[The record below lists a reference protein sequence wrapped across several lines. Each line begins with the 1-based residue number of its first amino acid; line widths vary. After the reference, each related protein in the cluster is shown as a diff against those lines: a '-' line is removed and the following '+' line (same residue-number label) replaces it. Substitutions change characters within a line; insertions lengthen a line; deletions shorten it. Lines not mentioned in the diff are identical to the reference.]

1 MVRWT
6 QFQIR
11 VARVRGGS
19 GMSLKMQADINL
31 LQAHYAELE
40 QRLDEMEAQ
49 IEMVNRGI
57 HTLVG
62 GGDLNKL
69 RLVREDRMPT
79 PKSKGKKGK
88 IK

>member
-1 MVRWT
+1 
-6 QFQIR
+6 
-11 VARVRGGS
+11 
-19 GMSLKMQADINL
+19 MSLKMQADINL

-69 RLVREDRMPT
+69 RLVREDKMPT
-79 PKSKGKKGK
+79 PRGKGKKGK
-88 IK
+88 Q